1 MYDYL
6 LRFSPGE
13 MIAIVSIVGG
23 LFVVMLAL
31 AADIWQRAR
40 KVEIEAKLKRDLLDR
55 GMSADEIRTILDAGK
70 NTSFSGIC
78 DHFRGLWSPGN
89 ANR

>member
-23 LFVVMLAL
+23 LIVVMFAL

-40 KVEIEAKLKRDLLDR
+40 KVEIEAKLKQDMLDR
-55 GMSADEIRTILDAGK
+55 GMSADEIRTVLDAGK
-70 NTSFSGIC
+70 TTSFSSIC
-78 DHFRGLWSPGN
+78 DHLGGISSHGN
-89 ANR
+89 TTR

>member
-23 LFVVMLAL
+23 LFVVMFAL

-40 KVEIEAKLKRDLLDR
+40 KVEIEAKLKRDMLDR
-55 GMSADEIRTILDAGK
+55 GMSADEIRTVLDAGK
-70 NTSFSGIC
+70 KASFSSIC
-78 DHFRGLWSPGN
+78 DHFGALWSHGN
-89 ANR
+89 TNR

>member
-23 LFVVMLAL
+23 LLVVMFSL

-40 KVEIEAKLKRDLLDR
+40 KVEIEAKLKQDMLDR
-55 GMSADEIRTILDAGK
+55 GMSADEIRTVLDAGK
-70 NTSFSGIC
+70 KTSFSSIC
-78 DHFRGLWSPGN
+78 DHYGGLWSHGN
-89 ANR
+89 TNR